1 MSHSSKYTVD
11 SDAIGQHGLDVGTI
25 AGQIQSA
32 MNLMDRKLTA
42 LQGTWTGSAAAQYA
56 VLHGDWSRAQA
67 RMKDS
72 LADIGRTLGSASRAY
87 ATTESDTKATFVPR

>member
-72 LADIGRTLGSASRAY
+72 LADIDSACVCSASACN
-87 ATTESDTKATFVPR
+87 APPILPLSAS